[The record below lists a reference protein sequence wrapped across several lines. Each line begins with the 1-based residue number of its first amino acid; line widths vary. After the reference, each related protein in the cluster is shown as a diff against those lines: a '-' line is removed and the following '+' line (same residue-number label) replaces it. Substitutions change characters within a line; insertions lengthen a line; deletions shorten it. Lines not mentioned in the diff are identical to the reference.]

1 MGLRGLLG
9 WEMVSTRI
17 DKLFLTY
24 AHRFEW
30 SDGDWGEA
38 VWRSAKMQTVTTS
51 WWKRTQDK
59 CQYYDIDFEKD
70 CTGLS
75 SWRKYVHFCVERK
88 AKEDWLMRARMKC
101 SLRFLTMDGE
111 EGFGRR
117 APLYGSWESKYLSR
131 LWMGD
136 ILTSNRRIHWESRDT
151 QQCLCCK
158 KDCLVIRTL
167 NSGMWYIEG
176 RTDQHFRRKDA

>member
-1 MGLRGLLG
+1 MNRTSSFEDNGFQGDYIRHTQFS
-9 WEMVSTRI
+9 STYCNTGFWGPPTATI
-17 DKLFLTY
+17 DWCETNYEVTHYIAEF
-24 AHRFEW
+24 
-30 SDGDWGEA
+30 SGGDWGEA

-51 WWKRTQDK
+51 WWKRTPDK

-75 SWRKYVHFCVERK
+75 SGRKYVHFYVERK

-117 APLYGSWESKYLSR
+117 APLYGSWESKCLNR
-131 LWMGD
+131 LWIGD
-136 ILTSNRRIHWESRDT
+136 ILTSDRRIHWESRDT
-151 QQCLCCK
+151 
-158 KDCLVIRTL
+158 
-167 NSGMWYIEG
+167 
-176 RTDQHFRRKDA
+176 